1 MWQLKNMIKIISVV
15 GARPNF
21 MKIAPLK
28 RAFDSREQIEAI
40 IVHTGQHYDAQ
51 LSDLFFKELNLPMP
65 KYNLG
70 IGSGR
75 PAWQMGMMMLK
86 LDEVVEK
93 ETPDMIIVYGDTNS
107 TAAGAIVA
115 AKNDL
120 PLIHIEAGLRE
131 FDRRIPEEVNKLLTD
146 AVADYYFSPT
156 QTGVDNLKKV
166 GITHNVYNT
175 GDVGIDLI
183 YQNLE
188 KIKQNTAILEKHHLS
203 QKGYYFMT
211 CHRANNTDKVEN
223 LRAILSLFKQ
233 LDLPVIFP
241 MHPRT
246 KAAIER
252 HGLQK
257 MLDAPN
263 LILSP
268 PIGFWDTQTL
278 VRFAKA
284 VITDSGGIIKESY
297 FHRTP
302 GVIIDGQTEWIETV
316 EEGWNTIAGPNTK
329 KVLYF
334 LANLPVPSHHSN
346 CLGDGT
352 AAQQIVN
359 IIKNHQYVK

>member
-1 MWQLKNMIKIISVV
+1 MNKILTII
-15 GARPNF
+15 GARPHF
-21 MKIAPLK
+21 IKAVSVSQ
-28 RAFDSREQIEAI
+28 AIEEEATLEEVL
-40 IVHTGQHYDAQ
+40 VHTGQHYDEK
-51 LSDLFFKELNLPMP
+51 LSDLFFQELNLPMP

-75 PAWQMGMMMLK
+75 PAWQMGMMLLK

-120 PLIHIEAGLRE
+120 PLVHIEAGLRE
-131 FDRRIPEEVNKLLTD
+131 FNKRIPEEVNKLLTD

-166 GITHNVYNT
+166 GVTHNVYNT

-188 KIKQNTAILEKHHLS
+188 KIKQNTAILEKHQLS
-203 QKGYYFMT
+203 KKEYYFMT

-233 LDLPVIFP
+233 VDLPIIFP

-252 HGLQK
+252 HGLQE

-263 LILSP
+263 LILIP

-316 EEGWNTIAGPNTK
+316 KEGWNTVVGPDAEK
-329 KVLYF
+329 ILHF
-334 LANLPVPSHHSN
+334 LANVPVPTHHSN

-359 IIKNHQYVK
+359 IIKNHPNAT